1 MGTIYECSD
10 KLLTIFLNGRIDS
23 NSSAELDSKITEA
36 LEKFPNED
44 VNLNAEKL
52 EYISSAGLRVL
63 LKLQKKK
70 EQKLKIINT
79 SLEIY
84 DILDVTGFINM
95 FDVQKRIREVSVDGC
110 ELIGQGASSK
120 VYRIN
125 DDTIVKIF
133 DKKIGFDRVKS
144 EQEHAK
150 AAFVNGI
157 PTAIAFD
164 IVKCGECF
172 GTMYELIDAS
182 PLPVFLRDNPDKA
195 PEYRKR
201 YALLMKELHQL
212 KMPESFQD
220 VISLYETWIHKLE
233 YLLTDEEVKG
243 LLELISLIPKRDTFV
258 HCDFHVGNI
267 MMQNDELV
275 LVDMA
280 DIGKG
285 NPVIDIGTAYFHYK
299 LLADHPVTKFTIKV
313 VFGFMPDDISFSYDI
328 WDDLVTYYFNPA
340 TQEDRDKINMIASV
354 IGNIRYIVLCAKHSQ
369 LDEDLKKEI
378 IEGARTRF
386 FPHIEEYKD
395 VLKDMDKYF

>member
-44 VNLNAEKL
+44 VILNAEKL

-110 ELIGQGASSK
+110 KLIGQGASSK

-150 AAFVNGI
+150 AAFLNGI

-233 YLLTDEEVKG
+233 YLLTDEEVKS

-386 FPHIEEYKD
+386 FTHIEEYKD

>member
-36 LEKFPNED
+36 LEKFSNED
-44 VNLNAEKL
+44 VILNGEKL

-84 DILDVTGFINM
+84 DIFDVTGFINM

-110 ELIGQGASSK
+110 KLIGQGASSK

-201 YALLMKELHQL
+201 YALLMKELHQ
-212 KMPESFQD
+212 
-220 VISLYETWIHKLE
+220 
-233 YLLTDEEVKG
+233 
-243 LLELISLIPKRDTFV
+243 
-258 HCDFHVGNI
+258 
-267 MMQNDELV
+267 
-275 LVDMA
+275 
-280 DIGKG
+280 
-285 NPVIDIGTAYFHYK
+285 PV
-299 LLADHPVTKFTIKV
+299 
-313 VFGFMPDDISFSYDI
+313 S
-328 WDDLVTYYFNPA
+328 
-340 TQEDRDKINMIASV
+340 
-354 IGNIRYIVLCAKHSQ
+354 
-369 LDEDLKKEI
+369 
-378 IEGARTRF
+378 
-386 FPHIEEYKD
+386 
-395 VLKDMDKYF
+395 